1 MRTIAAAALLIM
13 WALPASAAGMVRTIN
28 PDSFYPE
35 GPLWHDGRLL
45 YVEYSANTVMAWDG
59 TANTEVWKQDGCGPA
74 AVIPWQGD
82 LLVTCYDANTLV
94 RITADGTTVAHI
106 DADADGKPFLGP
118 NDATEDGRGGL
129 WLSMSGVYDAAAPIQ
144 GMVYHL
150 SADGALRPLADK
162 IHYSNGLAVT
172 DDGRTLL
179 VAEMLAARIL
189 AFTILPDGTLGERRV
204 FARMADI
211 VPTPADA
218 DAYYGPDGIKVGG
231 DGRLYIATNG
241 AGAVLVTDADG
252 KLLARH
258 DVPARYVT
266 NVGFGA
272 DAGTLFVT
280 AAIDAWNAPYP
291 GAVYEIDLR

>member
-1 MRTIAAAALLIM
+1 MRTITAAAWLLVG
-13 WALPASAAGMVRTIN
+13 ASPAWAAGPVRTIN

-35 GPLWHDGRLL
+35 GPLWHGGRLL
-45 YVEYSANTVMAWDG
+45 YVEYSAHTVMAWDG
-59 TANTEVWKQDGCGPA
+59 TANTQVWKQDGCGPA

-94 RITADGTTVAHI
+94 RIAADGTTVESIA
-106 DADADGKPFLGP
+106 ADADGKPFLGP

-129 WLSMSGVYDAAAPIQ
+129 WLSMSGVYDVAAPIQ

-150 SADGALRPLADK
+150 SADGMLRPMADT

-189 AFTILPDGTLGERRV
+189 AFAIEADGTLGERRV
-204 FARMADI
+204 LARMADI
-211 VPTPADA
+211 VPTPSDA
-218 DAYYGPDGIKVGG
+218 DAYYGPDGIKIGG
-231 DGRLYIATNG
+231 DGRLYIAANG
-241 AGAVLVTDADG
+241 AGAVLVTDAEG

-258 DVPARYVT
+258 DVPARFVT

-272 DAGTLFVT
+272 DEGTLFVT